1 MAIDSLAVRRGVG
14 LIAGLL
20 PALLLA
26 GSQRVV
32 AGERGLFAWQ
42 RYDHGL
48 PSYALVT
55 TIGVQPTDPAVLYV
69 GTYEPPGL
77 WCSGD
82 RGRSWVANDAGLG
95 GSPVFALYWDG
106 RRSRWL
112 AGTRDGLYA
121 RSVIAGSSRP
131 AGAAWQAVGLQEQI
145 VYAVAGDEKG
155 RLITATEDGLFRSV
169 DGTSW
174 EAMLPVAGQMT
185 TTVLALDV
193 SPDGRTM
200 LVGTAGQGAWI
211 SSDGGATWAPAP
223 DPTTE
228 AGKALAETYVSAVL
242 LDARPGGAA
251 YLSTTERAYR
261 STDGGASWQLLLG
274 LEGRVHAFVAGAD
287 GRIYAALSGQAARS
301 ADGGRSWA
309 AFSAGLQPNERVLD
323 LAVDPAD
330 PNRLYAAAWDGIY
343 LSSNGGQNW
352 ARSDDGPG
360 YPDVNVLAWDA
371 EGNLLAGTRSGL
383 FRREPEAA
391 VWEPVP
397 DLQGRT
403 ISALACAADGRTF
416 YAGCAGGLF
425 RSADGGRTWS
435 AVPSELGDVRIASL
449 VVDPADPDHLLAW
462 VAFGRVHESRDGGQT
477 WTARWEGL
485 GDVRPVTAIHRTN
498 EGRIYVG
505 AEDGLFRWEP
515 ARQSWEPLALPLA
528 APTVFE
534 VASDARMA
542 RAVYV
547 GATDGL
553 WRNMD
558 SGHSW
563 SRWGK
568 GLEGATVT
576 ALAISPADRQ
586 LAFAATRHMGLYVT
600 TDGGATWRPAW
611 EGRLASASVR
621 DILFSSDSTAVYV
634 ASDRG
639 IWRGEVDGA
648 R

>member
-1 MAIDSLAVRRGVG
+1 MAIDSLAVRRGVW

-20 PALLLA
+20 LALLLA

-48 PSYALVT
+48 PSYALAVT
-55 TIGVQPTDPAVLYV
+55 VAVQPTDPAVLYV

-77 WCSGD
+77 WRSGD
-82 RGRSWVANDAGLG
+82 RGRSWAADDAGLG

-112 AGTRDGLYA
+112 AGTRAGLYA
-121 RSVIAGSSRP
+121 REVGLASLRPDQTAWQP
-131 AGAAWQAVGLQEQI
+131 AGLGERI
-145 VYAVAGDEKG
+145 VYAVVGDEKG
-155 RLITATEDGLFRSV
+155 RLYAATEDGLFRSS
-169 DGTSW
+169 DGASW
-174 EAMLPVAGQMT
+174 EAMPLAAGQMT

-193 SPDGRTM
+193 SPDGRM
-200 LVGTAGQGAWI
+200 ILVGTAGQGAWI
-211 SSDGGATWAPAP
+211 SSDGGATWAPAS
-223 DPTTE
+223 DPTIE

-242 LDARPGGAA
+242 LDTRPGGAA

-274 LEGRVHAFVAGAD
+274 LEGHVHAFVAGAD
-287 GRIYAALSGQAARS
+287 GRIYAALAGQVARS
-301 ADGGRSWA
+301 ADGGRGWA

-323 LAVDPAD
+323 LAVDPDD

-343 LSSNGGQNW
+343 FSSDGGQSW

-360 YPDVNVLAWDA
+360 HPDVNVLAWDA

-383 FRREPEAA
+383 FRREPEVA

-403 ISALACAADGRTF
+403 ISALARAADGRTL

-435 AVPSELGDVRIASL
+435 EMPSELGDARIAGL
-449 VVDPADPDHLLAW
+449 MVDPADPDHLLAW
-462 VAFGRVHESRDGGQT
+462 VAFGRVHESRDGGRS
-477 WTARWEGL
+477 WVARWEGL
-485 GDVRPVTAIHRTN
+485 GDVRPVTAIHRTD
-498 EGRIYVG
+498 EGRVYVG

-528 APTVFE
+528 ASAVFE

-553 WRNMD
+553 WRSMD

-576 ALAISPADRQ
+576 ALAISPADGR
-586 LAFAATRHMGLYVT
+586 LAFAGTRHMGLYVT
-600 TDGGATWRPAW
+600 TDGGATWRPAR
-611 EGRLASASVR
+611 ESRLASASVR
-621 DILFSSDSTAVYV
+621 DILFNPDGRTVYI
-634 ASDRG
+634 ASDQG
-639 IWRGEVDGA
+639 VWRGVAGGE
-648 R
+648 